1 MSVTI
6 GNIISYYD
14 QGHGLVC
21 MYVLYDANVGN
32 RGYMNQEGS
41 VYMFLSL

>member
-1 MSVTI
+1 MIRVTAW
-6 GNIISYYD
+6 Y
-14 QGHGLVC
+14 VC